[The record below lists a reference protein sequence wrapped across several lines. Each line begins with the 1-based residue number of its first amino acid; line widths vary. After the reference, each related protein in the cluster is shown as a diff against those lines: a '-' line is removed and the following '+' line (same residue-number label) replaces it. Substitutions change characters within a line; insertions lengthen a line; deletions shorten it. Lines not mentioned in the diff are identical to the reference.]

1 MLKKN
6 KIKSNIIGLDIGLVF
21 GRFFLNTEDLHFGCW
36 HKNEKPSV
44 QNFAQAQNNHSQL
57 IIDSIPKKSCKIL
70 DVGSGSGNLA
80 LKLLNLGYK
89 VDCVIPSK
97 YLAKAVKEKI
107 HNNGKIHICK
117 FENLNST

>member
-1 MLKKN
+1 MNKVSSKK
-6 KIKSNIIGLDIGLVF
+6 IGLDFGLTI

-70 DVGSGSGNLA
+70 ELSS
-80 LKLLNLGYK
+80 
-89 VDCVIPSK
+89 
-97 YLAKAVKEKI
+97 
-107 HNNGKIHICK
+107 
-117 FENLNST
+117 F